1 MTLKGLNK
9 RAVEHLRP
17 LLYVNEPLLTEHYT
31 HLCSFST
38 QQSYIVL
45 LCFAA
50 LMHKCSCALLHSKM
64 STLHAILD
72 RLPQPMDNTPNTEQM
87 FADENHDFIKLFN
100 GNANY
105 NDDTEIHNV
114 KLNKTKSIIVGFIYR
129 PNSQPRA
136 DMDIFTTELAD
147 ITAKINN
154 ENKESYV
161 MGDFNI
167 DLLKFQSH
175 EKTKYFIESMLTT
188 GYLPVI
194 TKPTRVTDH
203 SATLIDHIYS
213 NSKSL
218 NYKSRIV
225 GLITDVADHFGT
237 FYVSRKKS
245 TYHSIEL

>member
-1 MTLKGLNK
+1 MFLRASARTAAKIRTNFNTNSGKATKQLGRLAPNLAHMCTFMWEWIYAKQIAPRGTRGQLGFLGGIYINSNMSYFRRDDLSIFIPHVIETL
-9 RAVEHLRP
+9 
-17 LLYVNEPLLTEHYT
+17 
-31 HLCSFST
+31 
-38 QQSYIVL
+38 
-45 LCFAA
+45 
-50 LMHKCSCALLHSKM
+50 
-64 STLHAILD
+64 
-72 RLPQPMDNTPNTEQM
+72 
-87 FADENHDFIKLFN
+87 FI
-100 GNANY
+100 
-105 NDDTEIHNV
+105 EV
-114 KLNKTKSIIVGFIYR
+114 KLNKTKSIIVGVIYR

-154 ENKESYV
+154 ENKESYN

-218 NYKSRIV
+218 NYKSGIV
-225 GLITDVADHFGT
+225 ITDVADHFGT
-237 FYVSRKKS
+237 FYVSRKKHIS
-245 TYHSIEL
+245 QYRTINIFDK